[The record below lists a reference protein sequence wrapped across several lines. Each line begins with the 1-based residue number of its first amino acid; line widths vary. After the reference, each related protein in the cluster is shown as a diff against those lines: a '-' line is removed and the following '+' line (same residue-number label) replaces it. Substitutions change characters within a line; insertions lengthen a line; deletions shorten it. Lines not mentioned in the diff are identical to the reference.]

1 MFSLYSKP
9 DEYISN
15 EKNFIRIIFFLVV
28 FLCAVKLPML
38 ITTDIQPWDE
48 GMYATRVLSIYVNGD
63 FFDQSQHSVGKF
75 YSGSHPP
82 LLIWLGYV
90 STLLFGISSTSLKII
105 PFIFS
110 LLSVILIMLISKRFF
125 NTRVA
130 FFAALIFCSNIIFN
144 VFSKRFQFD
153 YPFTFFFLLSFYLI
167 VLYNDTLKLKYLI
180 LCGISFG
187 LCLMVKILVGFYIP
201 FTIFMSLL
209 VMKDRIR
216 IRLKDILILTV
227 IGILI
232 ALPWH
237 VYMLNKYGSEFTNF
251 FLKFHIFDRALQGVE
266 FNVKRSGPLY
276 HMNYLMTIIPYSVI
290 VFIALIKDFRNFSR
304 LSAGKIFLWLWFLS
318 GMIILAMFKTKLEV
332 YILIPLT
339 PGCILMSAFADEIDK
354 ESLITKTVTL
364 ILIVFNFIWFATE
377 SVRPE
382 IKEYLT
388 GPHAILIFILMLLFI
403 AILYFIFRAAVKKY
417 EIRNLVYSFIFIFF
431 ISLNLYYLYNVP
443 FWENNF
449 HITDVK
455 NHIEES
461 GRKKL
466 VYVAT
471 NYRHNPQFSFYFKGL
486 DIGWRNDDY
495 EFVFLDNK
503 NGTDSV
509 KSVLSGLPKNEYE
522 IIVEK
527 EGINRAV
534 YKDSELFIPE
544 DFKMKVS
551 SPGYELY
558 EN

>member
-1 MFSLYSKP
+1 MFSLYSKF

-15 EKNFIRIIFFLVV
+15 EKNFIKIIFFLVV
-28 FLCAVKLPML
+28 FLCAVKLPLL

-63 FFDQSQHSVGKF
+63 IIDQSQHSVGKF

-82 LLIWLGYV
+82 LLIWLGYF
-90 STLLFGISSTSLKII
+90 STRIFGINSTSLKII

-110 LLSVILIMLISKRFF
+110 LLSIVLIMLISKRFF

-130 FFAALIFCSNIIFN
+130 FYAALIFCSNIIFN

-167 VLYNDTLKLKYLI
+167 VLYNDTHKIKYLI

-187 LCLMVKILVGFYIP
+187 LCLMIKILVGFYIP
-201 FTIFMSLL
+201 FTILL
-209 VMKDRIR
+209 SMIVMKERIR
-216 IRLKDILILTV
+216 ITIKDILLLSV
-227 IGILI
+227 IGIII

-237 VYMLNKYGSEFTNF
+237 IYMLNKYGSDFTDF
-251 FLKFHIFDRALQGVE
+251 FLKFHIYDRAIKGVE
-266 FNVKRSGPLY
+266 FNIKRSGPLY
-276 HMNYLMTIIPYSVI
+276 HVNYLMTIIPYSVV
-290 VFIALIKDFRNFSR
+290 VFIALIKDLRHFRE

-318 GMIILAMFKTKLEV
+318 GMIILALFKTKLEV

-339 PGCILMSAFADEIDK
+339 PGCILMAAFADEINK
-354 ESLITKTVTL
+354 EPLFIKIVTL
-364 ILIVFNFIWFATE
+364 ILLVFNFIWFATE
-377 SVRPE
+377 AIRPQ
-382 IKEYLT
+382 IKDYLT
-388 GPHAILIFILMLLFI
+388 GSYGILIVISLI
-403 AILYFIFRAAVKKY
+403 AFTIILYFTFRKAAGVIDVKKLILTY
-417 EIRNLVYSFIFIFF
+417 IFIFF
-431 ISLNLYYLYNVP
+431 VSLNLYYLYNVP

-455 NHIEES
+455 KHIENS

-466 VYVAT
+466 AYVAT
-471 NYRHNPQFSFYFKGL
+471 NYRANPQFSFYFKGL
-486 DIGWRNDDY
+486 DLGWKNDDY
-495 EFVFLDNK
+495 EFLFLDNK
-503 NGTDSV
+503 NGVDSV
-509 KSVLSGLPKNEYE
+509 KNVLAKLPEKEYE

-534 YKDSELFIPE
+534 YKDSKLFIPK
-544 DFKMKVS
+544 DFQLKVV